1 MGQDPLHQEEIVHI
15 FSLDL
20 CNSAFSIAKKDGFAK
35 ISQMKLLVLCAFCL
49 SLVSCNTA
57 IGMYR
62 DAKEGVIWTK
72 NKIQEKRGGGGQSDP
87 YGAPTY

>member
-1 MGQDPLHQEEIVHI
+1 MKI
-15 FSLDL
+15 FAL
-20 CNSAFSIAKKDGFAK
+20 F
-35 ISQMKLLVLCAFCL
+35 AFCL

-57 IGMYR
+57 IGIYR

-72 NKIQEKRGGGGQSDP
+72 NKIQEKRGGGSQSDP

>member
-1 MGQDPLHQEEIVHI
+1 MHEPLARMGI
-15 FSLDL
+15 FRLPKPRAL
-20 CNSAFSIAKKDGFAK
+20 LAFSA
-35 ISQMKLLVLCAFCL
+35 MKLFVLCAFCL

-72 NKIQEKRGGGGQSDP
+72 NKIQEKRGGGQSDP

>member
-1 MGQDPLHQEEIVHI
+1 MALMKAIAL
-15 FSLDL
+15 SL
-20 CNSAFSIAKKDGFAK
+20 I
-35 ISQMKLLVLCAFCL
+35 CL
-49 SLVSCNTA
+49 SLASCNTA

-72 NKIQEKRGGGGQSDP
+72 NKIQGNSGGGNSDS

>member
-1 MGQDPLHQEEIVHI
+1 MEFGNFFMMKFTIL
-15 FSLDL
+15 
-20 CNSAFSIAKKDGFAK
+20 IA
-35 ISQMKLLVLCAFCL
+35 LCL
-49 SLVSCNTA
+49 SAVSCNTA

-72 NKIQEKRGGGGQSDP
+72 NKIQEKRGGSGQSDP

>member
-1 MGQDPLHQEEIVHI
+1 MKIFALFAFC
-15 FSLDL
+15 FSL
-20 CNSAFSIAKKDGFAK
+20 A
-35 ISQMKLLVLCAFCL
+35 
-49 SLVSCNTA
+49 SCNTA

-72 NKIQEKRGGGGQSDP
+72 NKIQEKRAGGGQSDP